1 MRLSPKSIY
10 FKKYSKNEKV
20 INPNE
25 DFRKKLSK

>member
-1 MRLSPKSIY
+1 MRISPKIIY
-10 FKKYSKNEKV
+10 FKKYSKDEKE